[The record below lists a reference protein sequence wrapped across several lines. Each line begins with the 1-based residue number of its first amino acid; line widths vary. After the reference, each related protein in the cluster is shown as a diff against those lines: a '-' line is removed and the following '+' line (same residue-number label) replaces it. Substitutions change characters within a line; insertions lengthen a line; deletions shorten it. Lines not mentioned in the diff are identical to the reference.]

1 MPLFPSA
8 SIVLAATVMAAAL
21 PAAAGASSGSETQSA
36 GAVSATLSYETST
49 DSITSTLTITRGGQV
64 AFDGPIGRRLCGSD
78 GGRFCGP
85 VGAIGDAAGKSL
97 TVADLDGSGE
107 PQVVVELYSGGAHC
121 CSYSTIARWTGSGYV
136 LSSRN
141 WGDPG
146 FRIADLGGDGRPE
159 FISADDRFAYAFAS
173 YAASGLPL
181 QILRYRAGRFE
192 DVTGQFPARIG
203 KDAAI
208 WWHDYRSTRGQAE
221 ARGLIAAWA
230 ADRYRLGGRASAL
243 RTLRRAA
250 AGGDLGGRRSA
261 RRFVGTL
268 DRRLRAWGYAR

>member
-1 MPLFPSA
+1 MISLRTLALITST
-8 SIVLAATVMAAAL
+8 SLAAAM
-21 PAAAGASSGSETQSA
+21 PAGASAASGSETQSA
-36 GAVSATLSYETST
+36 GTVSATLSYETST
-49 DSITSTLTITRGGQV
+49 DSITSTLTITRDGQV
-64 AFDGPIGRRLCGSD
+64 AFSGPIGERQCGSD

-97 TVADLDGSGE
+97 TVAGLDGSGE
-107 PQVVVELYSGGAHC
+107 PQVVVKLYSGGAHC
-121 CSYSTIARWTGSGYV
+121 CTYSTIARWTGSSYV

-146 FRIADLGGDGRPE
+146 FRIADLGGDGRLE
-159 FISADDRFAYAFAS
+159 FLSADDRFAYAFAS

-181 QILRYRAGRFE
+181 EILRYDAGRFS
-192 DVTGQFPARIG
+192 DVTGQFPARVR
-203 KDAAI
+203 KDAAM
-208 WWHDYRSTRGQAE
+208 WWRDYRSIRGRAD

-230 ADRYRLGGRASAL
+230 ADRYRLGGRRSAL
-243 RTLRRAA
+243 RTRRRAA